1 MVSCVAVSSGDM
13 PIELILFPK
22 RPVMR
27 ALRVGADKRCDMNVG
42 KMSFQSASA
51 FERGLRDAFWPRAL
65 TSASPL
71 REYVANAHIAKRA
84 LTARPVSVH
93 IKKKILRGFAPVQ
106 LHWLNDSHVS
116 IGGRPEH
123 GILEGWLVQSL
134 VAEDIRRAGIQPR
147 KMEICT
153 VLWYLC
159 IERREVGSRKS
170 TVEALVQ
177 ALFKKWVEF

>member
-1 MVSCVAVSSGDM
+1 
-13 PIELILFPK
+13 
-22 RPVMR
+22 
-27 ALRVGADKRCDMNVG
+27 MNVG
-42 KMSFQSASA
+42 KMSLQSAWA
-51 FERGLRDAFWPRAL
+51 FERGLRDAFWPWAL
-65 TSASPL
+65 TGASPL
-71 REYVANAHIAKRA
+71 REYLANTHIAVRDDV

-93 IKKKILRGFAPVQ
+93 IKKKILREFAPVQ
-106 LHWLNDSHVS
+106 LHWLDGSHVS

>member
-22 RPVMR
+22 RPAMR

-65 TSASPL
+65 TGASPL
-71 REYVANAHIAKRA
+71 REYVANAHIAFRG

-93 IKKKILRGFAPVQ
+93 IKKKNLTRICPGPAAL
-106 LHWLNDSHVS
+106 
-116 IGGRPEH
+116 
-123 GILEGWLVQSL
+123 
-134 VAEDIRRAGIQPR
+134 AE
-147 KMEICT
+147 
-153 VLWYLC
+153 
-159 IERREVGSRKS
+159 
-170 TVEALVQ
+170 
-177 ALFKKWVEF
+177 